1 MVNGFELHHEAP
13 KRRCGTGAA
22 AQPSRAPT
30 GKNNLTL
37 SSLDDDVASAVVP
50 PVTVFLEGRSICHL
64 IRLDKHTSYAS
75 LAKALRRM
83 FVDVDEGDGRR
94 EEDGDE
100 VLHLSDAVPGHI
112 VAYEDME
119 DDLLL
124 VGDLNWKDY
133 VRVAK
138 RIRINPAKPSRRKHA
153 L

>member
-50 PVTVFLEGRSICHL
+50 RVTVFLEGRSICHL

-94 EEDGDE
+94 EDGDE
-100 VLHLSDAVPGHI
+100 VLHLSDAMPGHI

-124 VGDLNWKDY
+124 VGDLNWK
-133 VRVAK
+133 
-138 RIRINPAKPSRRKHA
+138 
-153 L
+153 